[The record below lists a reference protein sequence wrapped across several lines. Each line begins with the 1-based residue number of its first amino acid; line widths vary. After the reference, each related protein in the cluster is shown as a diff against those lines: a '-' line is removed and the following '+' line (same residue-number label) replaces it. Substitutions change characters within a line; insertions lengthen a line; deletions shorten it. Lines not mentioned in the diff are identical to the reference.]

1 MGRGTVA
8 LLALAT
14 TLLTPGAAL
23 AAGVEID
30 VLSNRADLLSGG
42 DALVAIAVP
51 EGRRVQDLRVT
62 LGSTDVTKQFAVRAD
77 GRFGAL
83 LTGIPDGPVR
93 LAARLP
99 DRTGASIRLVGHPNG
114 GPVFAGPQVQ
124 PWACQSGA
132 RDAQCNQPAS
142 YQLLYRGD
150 RGFRPYDPASPPRDL
165 RSTTT
170 DGGRTVPFVVRVETG
185 YQDRDQYRIATLH
198 DPAREWDPW
207 APQPQW
213 NRKLVITHGGSCGV
227 DRAVGSAPDVLNEEL
242 LGKGFMVMSTALNNL
257 GHNCNPALIAE
268 SEIMARERIV
278 EQYGEVRRT
287 IGTGS
292 SGGAIAQLMIAHA
305 YPGFYDG
312 ITTGATFA
320 DLLTTGRHAVHG
332 HLFKELFRGISDGP
346 GGLYTPLDQAEVSG
360 SPLATLDDQLF
371 DLAFW
376 SNITGESGC
385 GGMDPALK
393 WSPSNPG
400 GVRCGVLDH
409 NIAVFGK
416 GESGY
421 AGVPLD
427 NVGIEYGRKAL
438 LAGRLTPAK
447 FVDVNARI
455 GGLDKTTFGAA
466 PGRTSADPQALR
478 NAYRSG
484 YMAIGNTLGQT
495 PHIEYRGSNEVTA
508 HVTYPSLA
516 LNARLDRFEGTH
528 ASHVLWQG
536 PVPLI
541 GNITFPNRSVLEI
554 DRWIAR
560 IQDDRSGRTQAEKV
574 RANRPAD
581 LTDRCELA
589 TGLEQQGTD
598 CPLLTRFYDSPTNVA
613 GEGPRNDVLKCQLK
627 PLRREDYPGVTFTDA
642 QWATLQATFPTGV
655 CDWSKP
661 GVEETPT
668 VPWLTYED
676 GPGGREL
683 GPVPAA
689 VPFAGVRAL
698 RVGSTVRRLGRP
710 GVRSVRIVLEKA
722 RGSVAARRVA
732 VRVLDARGRL
742 VASSR
747 PRTLRGPRTGVQLRR
762 LRRVAPGS
770 TLSVT
775 VRSVD
780 AAGAP
785 VDAGTVRVRLAR

>member
-1 MGRGTVA
+1 
-8 LLALAT
+8 
-14 TLLTPGAAL
+14 
-23 AAGVEID
+23 
-30 VLSNRADLLSGG
+30 
-42 DALVAIAVP
+42 
-51 EGRRVQDLRVT
+51 
-62 LGSTDVTKQFAVRAD
+62 
-77 GRFGAL
+77 
-83 LTGIPDGPVR
+83 
-93 LAARLP
+93 
-99 DRTGASIRLVGHPNG
+99 
-114 GPVFAGPQVQ
+114 
-124 PWACQSGA
+124 
-132 RDAQCNQPAS
+132 
-142 YQLLYRGD
+142 
-150 RGFRPYDPASPPRDL
+150 
-165 RSTTT
+165 
-170 DGGRTVPFVVRVETG
+170 
-185 YQDRDQYRIATLH
+185 
-198 DPAREWDPW
+198 
-207 APQPQW
+207 
-213 NRKLVITHGGSCGV
+213 
-227 DRAVGSAPDVLNEEL
+227 
-242 LGKGFMVMSTALNNL
+242 
-257 GHNCNPALIAE
+257 
-268 SEIMARERIV
+268 
-278 EQYGEVRRT
+278 
-287 IGTGS
+287 
-292 SGGAIAQLMIAHA
+292 
-305 YPGFYDG
+305 
-312 ITTGATFA
+312 
-320 DLLTTGRHAVHG
+320 
-332 HLFKELFRGISDGP
+332 
-346 GGLYTPLDQAEVSG
+346 
-360 SPLATLDDQLF
+360 
-371 DLAFW
+371 
-376 SNITGESGC
+376 
-385 GGMDPALK
+385 MDPTLK

-661 GVEETPT
+661 GVEGDP
-668 VPWLTYED
+668 D
-676 GPGGREL
+676 
-683 GPVPAA
+683 
-689 VPFAGVRAL
+689 RAL
-698 RVGSTVRRLGRP
+698 AHLRGRSRRPRARP
-710 GVRSVRIVLEKA
+710 GARRGAVRGRA
-722 RGSVAARRVA
+722 RAARRVDRPAARPSRRA
-732 VRVLDARGRL
+732 VGADRAREGARLGRRAPCRRARARRARPTRRVVPVPDPARPADRRAAASPAPRRAGQHRERDRPLGRRRGRPGRRRHRARAARAL
-742 VASSR
+742 T
-747 PRTLRGPRTGVQLRR
+747 PRAPAAAPRALPE
-762 LRRVAPGS
+762 A
-770 TLSVT
+770 
-775 VRSVD
+775 
-780 AAGAP
+780 
-785 VDAGTVRVRLAR
+785 